1 MMLEQN
7 ATDDAV
13 KNDKERKLLQ
23 EWDIVF
29 FGHKHIPTPAYYGLT
44 VAEKNFETFVAI
56 R

>member
-13 KNDKERKLLQ
+13 KNDKEKKLLQ

-44 VAEKNFETFVAI
+44 AAEKNFETFVAI